1 MSKSSINFAKA
12 KVHSEAHNFRKDK
25 PSYLLPEEHQQKNDY
40 WKCEIDE
47 RTIFK
52 KSAEQ
57 QRTGKKPVFENSLWE
72 AVVNFNHG
80 HTLEDMQK
88 VAKHIEKKF
97 NITCSRIAM
106 HRDEG
111 HINERGIVEYN
122 LHAHINFV
130 THKDGKQNWRQSL
143 VRSKLTDLQTEVA
156 EILNMERGI
165 SKEITGAV
173 SLNHKLYREHIRR
186 VNTHAKE
193 QEQTLATQKELK
205 EEVAK
210 LRAELKE
217 AGATRAEYAQLEQKN
232 KELLAELRENRLTI
246 VRLKS
251 SLQTKELEKDLG
263 AILNAEKPKDD
274 PRVEK
279 LNKIDSKA
287 VSELLNTSF
296 KEDIFYLTTKD
307 NRDNAKIAQ
316 EALKESIVTV
326 EKKGFLTT
334 TTTTKLEQNMLLA
347 KFEKEL
353 NKKDEIIASLVKERD
368 FFKKMYEKTKEVFNN
383 LKDKIKPLFIQERTR
398 ERERTREQEQTLQQN
413 QNRNRGMSR

>member
-1 MSKSSINFAKA
+1 MSKSSVNFAKA
-12 KVHSEAHNFRKDK
+12 KANSKEETTRKFEAN
-25 PSYLLPEEHQQKNDY
+25 YLLPKEHRRENLY
-40 WKCEIDE
+40 WENPVSE
-47 RTIFK
+47 QELFA

-57 QRTGKKPVFENSLWE
+57 QRTGKKPILENSLWE
-72 AVVNFNHG
+72 AVVNFNDG

-88 VAKHIEKKF
+88 VAQHIEKKF

-106 HRDEG
+106 HQDEG
-111 HINERGIVEYN
+111 HINAQGVVEYN

-130 THKDGKQNWRQSL
+130 THRDGKQNWRQAL
-143 VRSKLTDLQTEVA
+143 VKNKLPDLQTEVA
-156 EILNMERGI
+156 EILSMERG
-165 SKEITGAV
+165 KEKSTAKR
-173 SLNHKLYREHIRR
+173 LDHKQYRAF
-186 VNTHAKE
+186 AKE

-217 AGATRAEYAQLEQKN
+217 AGATRADYAQLEQKQ
-232 KELLAELRENRLTI
+232 KELLEEIRENRLTI

-251 SLQTKELEKDLG
+251 ALQTKELEKDLG
-263 AILNAEKPKDD
+263 AILSDEKPKDD

-287 VSELLNTSF
+287 VSELLNTNL

-316 EALKESIVTV
+316 EALKESIVIV

-347 KFEKEL
+347 NIEKEL
-353 NKKDEIIASLVKERD
+353 NKKDEIIKELLKERD
-368 FFKKMYEKTKEVFNN
+368 FFKRAYEKTKEVFNN
-383 LKDKIKPLFIQERTR
+383 LKQIIKPLFIQERTR
-398 ERERTREQEQTLQQN
+398 ERERPREQEQTLQQS
-413 QNRNRGMSR
+413 QNRNRGWSR